1 MKGLGSY
8 KYITEHPE
16 FFNRKKLLDRD
27 CCKEIHAKVEAG
39 KPLLF
44 LPNTFHDISV
54 KWDYNLV
61 IFGILESGLKSALV
75 IKDIDLYFDVRVPD
89 KLEAMELVE
98 AIKDLY
104 EIQFPRQFKPLRFSV
119 VKHFPA
125 KGFCEE
131 PVDYVRY
138 HFDNNMTRRNVIQ
151 MLGKGISVSDG
162 IGGKQF
168 FALETAFDDVQA
180 SVVLKI
186 IREYGIESA
195 KWNRIENYKRIT
207 DENPYVLREKV
218 PYIFE
223 ISIKNIH
230 EHKFDVFAPENANL
244 RFDKSLVCGWDLET
258 FRKITTGGAPPI
270 ASVLRDY
277 SRIEEFKF
285 EKNSKNLDAICFCAC
300 LAFSHPHSKEP
311 LARIAITTMPCL
323 KIPGV
328 MIIKCSSQAQI
339 FLAMALVIGR
349 FSPEFLVG
357 FNCGGYDA
365 HFVSN
370 RLAVYDSKWKTS
382 LMEQYTRLLLPVPGS
397 PAWFGHTQKNVAFKD
412 FEIKIEADVYYKA
425 LLHGIP
431 GIISCDSR
439 CIFMQMFPKAESSS
453 LNMFLKIA
461 GLRGKEDMAIFTM
474 NRIYI
479 LVKKIE
485 KHLVAIG
492 EQPEAGDPQRM
503 FAAIIEHIKSVI
515 EINGEQH
522 VMFPIKPERNGY
534 LNYALHK
541 LSALEILHLIG
552 GEEYGGKSNEGVWQI
567 INYCNWDAFLPL
579 ELLRSKSVIT
589 DKREI
594 ASMSHT
600 SIPTAFYKANG
611 IKVLNCFMYHAH
623 KPEWN
628 LALGVSSKY
637 GGFIDREKKYPGGY
651 VLPPIKGLKR
661 DHAINKLARL
671 NAHVNGKRTDALSS
685 TSNPQS
691 PDFDDEL
698 LQSNEFWNKV
708 SSFKK
713 ALANRSIKL
722 HEIPSEFK
730 SAVLDNSKKAIEDHI
745 ITDRP
750 SSDFD
755 FSSLYPS
762 LMMTYNISPEKT
774 VIESEIPKMQQRHEV
789 KIRRFPFDYP
799 TLEESKKHIV
809 TGGMVQHAHPLR
821 GKMLEMRKSLKQAH
835 GKNWK
840 AFIDQDFCK
849 STLNEY
855 RNTTLEDWRKYG
867 MGLLPWILMQFF
879 DMRSG
884 VKQEMEK
891 YLEPKEFLNSHID
904 YLKTFWN
911 SDLPQKPKVYELLEK
926 EIQQR
931 TLEFTADPRPYYQ
944 ARINVMLRV
953 QEFLQTHWQEQN
965 LEEVFEMVCERASYY
980 NVKQNSIK
988 VFMNT
993 FYGETGNQISAIFMI
1008 EIAGYV
1014 TMSGQ
1019 ANIKKVRDY
1028 LFSNKFDIDYGDTD
1042 SLYITPVDDWFAEC
1056 DKNYLAGKIDKAQY
1070 WTEMI
1075 NITMKVMDNMR
1086 SKVNNMLLASNT
1098 AAFLKMAY
1106 EEVLFPVVF
1115 LGKKKNIGVKHEGI
1129 PNVKAC
1135 MPGYDLQEFMK
1146 GRSLH
1151 VRGLEIVKRGSS
1163 EFLKE
1168 MCYGIFKDAFCI
1180 TETRSLQEIVNDAL
1194 TVVKFKTWEPSN
1206 FIKSAAYKLAGAG
1219 KPGNVAVLS
1228 FIERMKNVESEHP
1241 ECGIKVPEVG
1251 ERFKYVI
1258 TKAYPWKYNQK
1269 GNQVEIST
1277 SDKYELFDSLA
1288 NEMYNKIIRP
1298 LEIDIDYYIMNELIG
1313 QLSRFVLYHT
1323 DFDKYDTN
1331 NDADYKAA
1339 DKAAHESAKKM
1350 LRNYYKENFAS
1361 KYVNIGK
1368 VHKAL
1373 YKKLYANKG
1382 VVTKLV
1388 QEDGVV
1394 EIVESFEKDAEKLGA
1409 KLARPLSSRTILES
1423 QYGKLFIKSA
1433 SRLYAQQMPKLKR
1446 EKNQCY
1452 ENIKIAR
1459 QALIDYMPKIM
1470 GFVNAQKQ
1478 QTSKMIEDFNRDNVG
1493 NLSEITDEDMKALVE
1508 KAKNFQSVESEI
1520 PTDELMDL
1528 QCNLVNAYKKLKECL
1543 LFEQDVK
1550 DAGYGQTS
1558 SSTIK
1563 SLESRFSEHIFQT
1576 CGYKF

>member
-8 KYITEHPE
+8 KYVTENPG
-16 FFNRKKLLDRD
+16 FFNRSKLLDKEA
-27 CCKEIHAKVEAG
+27 CKEIHAKVVAI

-44 LPNTFHDISV
+44 LPNTFYDISV

-61 IFGILESGLKSALV
+61 IFGILESGLKAALV

-89 KLEAMELVE
+89 KMISIELAE
-98 AIKDLY
+98 TIKDLY
-104 EIQFPRQFKPLRFSV
+104 ETRFPRQFKPLRFSFTE
-119 VKHFPA
+119 HFPA

-131 PVDYVRY
+131 PIPYIRY
-138 HFDNNMTRRNVIQ
+138 HFDNNMTRKNVIQ
-151 MLGKGISVSDG
+151 MLSEGINISDG
-162 IGGKQF
+162 VGGSIF
-168 FALETAFDDVQA
+168 VPLETAFDDIQA

-195 KWNRIENYKRIT
+195 KWNCIKNYEIIKG
-207 DENPYVLREKV
+207 ENPYALPEKV

-223 ISIKNIH
+223 ISIHNIR
-230 EHKFDVFAPENANL
+230 EHKFDVFAPENINL

-258 FRKITTGGAPPI
+258 FRKITTGGAPPV
-270 ASVLRDY
+270 ASVLRDF
-277 SRIEEFKF
+277 SRLEEFIF
-285 EKNSKNLDAICFCAC
+285 EKDSKNLDAICFCAC

-328 MIIKCSSQAQI
+328 MIIKCSSQMQI
-339 FLAMALVIGR
+339 FLSMALVIGR

-357 FNCGGYDA
+357 FNCGNYDA

-370 RLAVYDSKWKTS
+370 RLLVYDSKWKTN
-382 LMEQYTRLLLPVPGS
+382 LMEQYTRLMLPVPGN
-397 PAWFGHTQKNVAFKD
+397 PAWFGHTQKNAGFRDFK
-412 FEIKIEADVYYKA
+412 IKIELGVDYDA

-431 GIISCDSR
+431 GIIACDSR
-439 CIFMQMFPKAESSS
+439 CVFMQMFPKAESSS
-453 LNMFLKIA
+453 LNAFLKIA

-479 LVKKIE
+479 IVRKIE
-485 KHLVAIG
+485 KHLVALQ
-492 EQPEAGDPQRM
+492 EQPEAGDPERM
-503 FAAIIEHIKSVI
+503 FSAIIAHIKKVM
-515 EINGEQH
+515 EIYGEQH
-522 VMFPIKPERNGY
+522 VMFPIKPEQNGY

-552 GEEYGGKSNEGVWQI
+552 GEEQGGKSNEGVNQI

-579 ELLRSKSVIT
+579 ELLRSKNVII

-600 SIPTAFYKANG
+600 SVPTAFYRANG

-628 LALGVSSKY
+628 LALGISNKRGVFMDK
-637 GGFIDREKKYPGGY
+637 GKKYPGGY
-651 VLPPIKGLKR
+651 VLPPRKGLKR

-671 NAHVNGKRTDALSS
+671 NAHENGQRTDALSA

-691 PDFDDEL
+691 LDFNSEL
-698 LQSNEFWNKV
+698 LQSNEFWKQV
-708 SSFKK
+708 SVYKK
-713 ALANRSIKL
+713 LIANNAINIS
-722 HEIPSEFK
+722 EIPSEFK
-730 SAVLDNSKKAIEDHI
+730 NAVLDSSKKAIEDNI
-745 ITDRP
+745 VTDRP

-774 VIESEIPKMQQRHEV
+774 VVESDIQKMQQRHEIKV
-789 KIRRFPFDYP
+789 RSFPFDYIA
-799 TLEESKKHIV
+799 LEESKKHII
-809 TGGMVQHAHPLR
+809 TGGMIQHSHPLR
-821 GKMLEMRKSLKQAH
+821 ESMLKMKKNLKLQH
-835 GKNWK
+835 GKKWK
-840 AFIDQDFCK
+840 DFIDQDFCK
-849 STLNEY
+849 SALSQY
-855 RNTTLEDWRKYG
+855 RNTTLEDWQKYG

-879 DMRSG
+879 DMRSA

-891 YLEPKEFLNSHID
+891 YLEPKEFLNSHIS
-904 YLKTFWN
+904 YLKTFW
-911 SDLPQKPKVYELLEK
+911 SKELPQKNMLYDLLEK

-931 TLEFTADPRPYYQ
+931 NFEFQEDPRPYYQ
-944 ARINVMLRV
+944 ARIDVMMRV
-953 QEFLQTHWQEQN
+953 KQFLQLNWQEQN

-993 FYGETGNQISAIFMI
+993 FYGETGNQISPIFMI

-1028 LFSNKFDIDYGDTD
+1028 LLQNKFDIDYGDTD
-1042 SLYITPVDDWFAEC
+1042 SLYITPVDDWFSEC
-1056 DKNYLAGKIDKAQY
+1056 DKNYLYGKIDKSQY

-1075 NITMKVMDNMR
+1075 NITMKVMDSMR
-1086 SKVNNMLLASNT
+1086 SKVNSMLLASNT
-1098 AAFLKMAY
+1098 TAFLKMAY

-1163 EFLKE
+1163 DFLKE

-1194 TVVKFKTWEPSN
+1194 TNVKSKSWESSN

-1219 KPGNVAVLS
+1219 KPGNIAVLS
-1228 FIERMKNVESEHP
+1228 FIERMKRIESAHP

-1251 ERFKYVI
+1251 ERFKFVI

-1277 SDKYELFDSLA
+1277 SDKYELFDSLT
-1288 NEMYNKIIRP
+1288 NEMYQKIVRP

-1331 NDADYKAA
+1331 NDEEYKEA
-1339 DKAAHESAKKM
+1339 DKAAHKCAKKM

-1361 KYVNIGK
+1361 KYVNVGR
-1368 VHKAL
+1368 VHKTL

-1382 VVTKLV
+1382 IVTKLV
-1388 QEDGVV
+1388 QEDGIV
-1394 EIVESFEKDAEKLGA
+1394 EIVECFEKDAEKLGN
-1409 KLARPLSSRTILES
+1409 KLARPLSSKTILES
-1423 QYGKLFIKSA
+1423 QYGKLFIKNA
-1433 SRLYAQQMPKLKR
+1433 SRLYAQKMPAIKI
-1446 EKNQCY
+1446 EKIQCY
-1452 ENIKIAR
+1452 ENIRTAR
-1459 QALIDYMPKIM
+1459 QALIDYMPSIM
-1470 GFVNAQKQ
+1470 SSINFQKQ
-1478 QTSKMIEDFNRDNVG
+1478 QTSKMIEEFNRDNIG
-1493 NLSEITDEDMKALVE
+1493 NLSEITDADMKALVE
-1508 KAKNFQSVESEI
+1508 KAKNFDTLECDI
-1520 PTDELMDL
+1520 PTDALLDF
-1528 QCNLVNAYKKLKECL
+1528 QCALVDAYKRLKECL
-1543 LFEQDVK
+1543 LFEQDLK
-1550 DAGYGQTS
+1550 AAGYGQTN

-1563 SLESRFSEHIFQT
+1563 SLESRFSEHIFQK